1 MPNPMKL
8 ETNRSTVSSSSAYSH
23 ETANI
28 VSVINGNVL
37 NLFFTLK
44 EIEKS
49 FNEEYTRLEKESE
62 GNECYGNIAD
72 KFYDGYVRMES
83 AFKKLLA
90 ETTQVNIGKSF

>member
-1 MPNPMKL
+1 MKL

-37 NLFFTLK
+37 NLLITLK

-49 FNEEYTRLEKESE
+49 FSEEFTRHTPYAVRCSIEY
-62 GNECYGNIAD
+62 CYGKN
-72 KFYDGYVRMES
+72 
-83 AFKKLLA
+83 
-90 ETTQVNIGKSF
+90 

>member
-1 MPNPMKL
+1 MKT
-8 ETNRSTVSSSSAYSH
+8 EKGYS
-23 ETANI
+23 I
-28 VSVINGNVL
+28 INGNVL
-37 NLFFTLK
+37 NLLITLK

-49 FNEEYTRLEKESE
+49 FSEEFTRLEKESKE
-62 GNECYGNIAD
+62 GMCYDNISD

>member
-1 MPNPMKL
+1 MRN
-8 ETNRSTVSSSSAYSH
+8 NSTLKSASSH

-37 NLFFTLK
+37 NLLITLK

-49 FNEEYTRLEKESE
+49 FSEEFTRLEKESKE
-62 GNECYGNIAD
+62 GMCYGNIAD

>member
-1 MPNPMKL
+1 MRN
-8 ETNRSTVSSSSAYSH
+8 NSTLKSAYSH

-37 NLFFTLK
+37 SLLI
-44 EIEKS
+44 ELRQIEKS
-49 FNEEYTRLEKESE
+49 FREEFARLEKDGE
-62 GNECYGNIAD
+62 GECYDIISD